1 MKKSIIIAFIL
12 FFSIFSFSH
21 TEHLINH
28 YKIDI
33 AIDNHSNEF
42 SEAHS
47 GHPLDDSLKFVSS
60 STSFMPTFVFFML
73 MSISLLHLF
82 IRYKKIIAML
92 TPIRFQSNY
101 VVKAPFSFI

>member
-1 MKKSIIIAFIL
+1 MKKSIIVAFIM

-33 AIDNHSNEF
+33 AIDNHTNEF
-42 SEAHS
+42 SEAYS
-47 GHPLDDSLKFVSS
+47 GHPLDDSLKFVTS
-60 STSFMPTFVFFML
+60 STTFITTFIFFML
-73 MSISLLHLF
+73 LSTSMLHLF